1 LTTSH
6 ERSQNQSRA
15 YRPRPEGGRAKGIDI
30 GEASWV
36 LEDNEMSNRTIQN
49 VLRPEHYKT
58 YRIYEKPVVKGLPY
72 SGVLP

>member
-1 LTTSH
+1 MNEART
-6 ERSQNQSRA
+6 RA
-15 YRPRPEGGRAKGIDI
+15 EHIDPALKAAGWGVDI

-58 YRIYEKPVVKGLPY
+58 YRIYEKPI
-72 SGVLP
+72 